1 MSWCTTTKAQP
12 RFFADNT
19 STHDSSTTPKFESH
33 RPHVVLEVL
42 PLDLPAQVSNV
53 HLRAGG
59 ASHSAP
65 VPPAVSPFLP
75 HEDWT
80 AHELGLAELIDRIP
94 RLCDDAGHANKMFG
108 GRADK
113 EQRVSLISLP
123 PFRFRAVYTLV
134 GDYGRRDQIF
144 DAIPPAVCAR
154 TGALP
159 RNGTYPQ
166 KSERLR
172 RPAVVK
178 RCARPSHHTNPVNN
192 GYHCP
197 KRVSWLASMG
207 PDKATDGDGAVPTL
221 NRLTN
226 KHTLSENLGID
237 SLKTTT
243 TENITAYA
251 QKATARRRQIRHH
264 DDLGITGVHTREC
277 AHLL

>member
-1 MSWCTTTKAQP
+1 MMWVTPTKCSAEEQTK
-12 RFFADNT
+12 N
-19 STHDSSTTPKFESH
+19 SGSVSKFY
-33 RPHVVLEVL
+33 R
-42 PLDLPAQVSNV
+42 
-53 HLRAGG
+53 HLAFE
-59 ASHSAP
+59 P
-65 VPPAVSPFLP
+65 
-75 HEDWT
+75 
-80 AHELGLAELIDRIP
+80 
-94 RLCDDAGHANKMFG
+94 C
-108 GRADK
+108 
-113 EQRVSLISLP
+113 
-123 PFRFRAVYTLV
+123 TLV

-159 RNGTYPQ
+159 RNGTYPP

-178 RCARPSHHTNPVNN
+178 RCALPSHHTNPVNN

-207 PDKATDGDGAVPTL
+207 ADKATDGDGAVPTL
-221 NRLTN
+221 NRLIN

-277 AHLL
+277 AHLLSHGNGSMRTRTIDGTPPYCSYLPFLQHHTDGSATCCNR